1 MVVLLSQ
8 TKDILDPCVLI
19 PRCSKHDPL
28 MVNLVQEHAREARSF
43 LIGRAVRRKKSF
55 PGRPNTASII
65 LLRSSLK
72 GPSISLMYKEKNREM
87 VSSLSAKVP
96 LVDLREQ
103 YLKLKPEIM
112 TAFEEVLDSM
122 HLFLGPRQQL
132 FEQEFATYCGCEH
145 GIGTSSG
152 TDALMLAL
160 RACDIG
166 LGDEIITVSNTFIAT
181 VEAIAMVGAKPV
193 FVDIDPETY
202 LLDWRQLE
210 QVLTPR
216 TRAVLPVHL
225 YGHAAEM
232 QPILDFARTHGLR
245 VIEDASQA
253 HGAAYQG
260 QRVGSIGDIGCFSLY
275 YSKNL
280 GAFGEA
286 GICTTNNSELAEK
299 MRMIRDHGSRIRYQ
313 HEVMGVNARL
323 DELQAAVLRVK
334 LSYLDQ
340 WNAARQAHALA
351 YSEQLEGV
359 VNAVPVVRPW
369 GGHVYYVYVVQV
381 REREHFRE
389 VLDRAEISTGIHYP
403 IPVHLQQACTHYG
416 YKLGMLPVTEEV
428 SEHIVSLPMYP
439 ELTTEQIQ
447 VVVSAVKKAMASEGL
462 DYRMRVQGKRI

>member
-1 MVVLLSQ
+1 
-8 TKDILDPCVLI
+8 
-19 PRCSKHDPL
+19 
-28 MVNLVQEHAREARSF
+28 
-43 LIGRAVRRKKSF
+43 
-55 PGRPNTASII
+55 
-65 LLRSSLK
+65 
-72 GPSISLMYKEKNREM
+72 M

-103 YLKLKPEIM
+103 YLRLKPEIM
-112 TAFEEVLDSM
+112 TAFEEVLDNM

-232 QPILDFARTHGLR
+232 QPILDFARIHGLR

-323 DELQAAVLRVK
+323 DELQAAVLHIK
-334 LSYLDQ
+334 MPYLEQ
-340 WNAARQAHALA
+340 WNTARQAIAQEYTA
-351 YSEQLEGV
+351 QLRDV
-359 VNAVPVVRPW
+359 VEATPVVRSW
-369 GGHVYYVYVVQV
+369 STHVYCYYVVQV
-381 REREHFRE
+381 PERDRFRLALE
-389 VLDRAEISTGIHYP
+389 QDGIATNVHYP
-403 IPVHLQQACTHYG
+403 VPIHLQPACQAYG
-416 YKLGMLPVTEEV
+416 YKRGMFPITEAAAER
-428 SEHIVSLPMYP
+428 IVSLPMYP
-439 ELTTEQIQ
+439 ELTREQQ
-447 VVVSAVKKAMASEGL
+447 ERVVVAVKKNIFSAT
-462 DYRMRVQGKRI
+462 R